1 MSIFKRRMEEEMD
14 LSDAALLS
22 SPEAQDTAAGE
33 ADSSVL
39 PPLTEEPADAS
50 ALEQAA
56 AATDEG
62 VALLDEQQQA
72 QRTLEEEAAV
82 REAAWQQAA
91 CETVQHWPQIRQDM
105 PAVLHK
111 MVEISR
117 RYGDETLWQRAPGGL
132 MREAAVELF
141 GMPRRSDPAALAEA
155 VRQAHQQGRQQA
167 LQQQAKAG
175 LAPHISQQ
183 QPAAPSAEEQIIRDM
198 MRARSSAIF

>member
-50 ALEQAA
+50 ALEQAT

-117 RYGDETLWQRAPGGL
+117 
-132 MREAAVELF
+132 EAAVELF

-167 LQQQAKAG
+167 LQQQQAKAG